1 MLDAIRQYVASLA
14 DVIATVTGVDIEVVD
29 RNLVRVAG
37 TGIYAAGVGQ
47 SIVEAGNLY
56 THSLANA
63 EALFIDDPARNPL
76 CAGCPNLSDCRE
88 KLTLC
93 APILSDGEILGII
106 GLVCFNET
114 DRDKVLAHRD
124 LYIRFVGQ
132 IADTIGRVAK
142 SEDAARQTRR
152 RLAMLLEITDA
163 NSRGVLVLDQYGR
176 ITFLNDHARQELG
189 LPAGDG
195 EGLSVSIQP
204 TGDSYSGLEEF
215 ILGLDSVTLGR
226 SEREVL
232 GRLVRLEQDDPA
244 FDRALVFDSKA
255 RLAEMV
261 SKIGG
266 ASPAGD
272 AFQEL
277 IGGGPAI
284 LNLKKRVR
292 QIAGT
297 LSTVLITGES
307 GTGKELFARAIH
319 AASPRRDRPFV
330 AINCGA
336 IPDALLE
343 SELFGYARG
352 AFTNAD
358 PSGRM
363 GKFELADQGVLFLD
377 EIGSMPLHLQVKL
390 LRVLQER
397 AFCRLG
403 SNHLVRV
410 DIRVIAAT
418 NEKLPNLIAER
429 LFREDLYY
437 RLNVIPLE
445 IPPLRERRR
454 DIPELA
460 AHFLDRYRRLF
471 AKTASLRFSP
481 GVLAVFDAYP
491 WSGNIRELENCI
503 EYMVSMQEG
512 GEVLSEALL
521 PAKLAAFAGSF
532 PASPVAPPL
541 PGPPGRRRPDKP
553 PGLVATVPIVPLA
566 ELEMQAIR
574 SALQHFGS
582 DTEGKKRAAEAL
594 GIGIATLYRKLRE
607 ERYG

>member
-1 MLDAIRQYVASLA
+1 MLDAIQQYVAGLA

-29 RNLVRVAG
+29 RDLIRVAG
-37 TGIYAAGVGQ
+37 TGSYAAGVGQ

-56 THSLANA
+56 THALASA
-63 EALFIDDPARNPL
+63 EALFIDDPAENPL
-76 CAGCPNLSDCRE
+76 CAGCPNLRDCRE
-88 KLTLC
+88 RLTLC
-93 APILSDGEILGII
+93 APILADGEILGII
-106 GLVCFNET
+106 GLVCFNDA
-114 DRDKVLAHRD
+114 DRAKVLANRD
-124 LYIRFVGQ
+124 VYIRFVGQ
-132 IADTIGRVAK
+132 IAETIGRVAQ
-142 SEDAARQTRR
+142 SEDAARQNRR
-152 RLAMLLEITDA
+152 RLAMLLEVTDA
-163 NSRGVLVLDQYGR
+163 NARGVLVLDHHNR
-176 ITFLNDHARQELG
+176 LTFLNDNARQELG
-189 LPAGDG
+189 LPAGEG
-195 EGLSVSIQP
+195 EGLTVTLQP

-215 ILGLDSVTLGR
+215 FLGLDATTTGR
-226 SEREVL
+226 NERAVL
-232 GRLVRLEQDDPA
+232 GRLVRLGQNDPA
-244 FDRALVFDSKA
+244 FDQALVFDSKA

-266 ASPAGD
+266 APPAGD
-272 AFQEL
+272 AFKEL
-277 IGGGPAI
+277 IGSGPAI

-292 QIAGT
+292 QIAAT
-297 LSTVLITGES
+297 QSTVLITGES

-397 AFCRLG
+397 AFSRLG
-403 SNHLVRV
+403 SNHVVRL
-410 DIRVIAAT
+410 DLRVIAAT
-418 NEKLPNLIAER
+418 NEKLPRLIAER

-460 AHFLDRYRRLF
+460 GHFLERYRRLF
-471 AKTASLRFSP
+471 GKTAALRFSP
-481 GVLAVFDAYP
+481 AVLAVFDAYE
-491 WSGNIRELENCI
+491 WAGNIRELENCV
-503 EYMVSMQEG
+503 EYMVSMHEG

-521 PAKLAAFAGSF
+521 PGKLAAFSGINRPDPAAPAPAGD
-532 PASPVAPPL
+532 A
-541 PGPPGRRRPDKP
+541 GRRLVEKP
-553 PGLVATVPIVPLA
+553 AATTRTPGPIVPLA
-566 ELEMQAIR
+566 ELEKQAILA
-574 SALQHFGS
+574 ALQHFGN

-607 ERYG
+607 